1 MIAFFSSSSSFS
13 SANNIVFEMI
23 IDIKIISWTLYHEL
37 GHFFHVTCTAIH
49 KRDNDFF
56 CKTHYQ

>member
-1 MIAFFSSSSSFS
+1 MITFFSSSSSFS

-49 KRDNDFF
+49 KRDNNEFF
-56 CKTHYQ
+56 L